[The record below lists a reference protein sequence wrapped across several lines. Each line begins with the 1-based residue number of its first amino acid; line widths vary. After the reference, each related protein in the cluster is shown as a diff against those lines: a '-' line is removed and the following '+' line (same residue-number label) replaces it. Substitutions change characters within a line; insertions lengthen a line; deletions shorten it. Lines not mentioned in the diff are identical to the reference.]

1 MNETTGELL
10 KLGDT
15 LKMPILGKTLRMIAS
30 EGIEPFYNGSIG
42 DILVKDVVN
51 KGGILTK
58 EDLMEYRFPEIM
70 IKFNSQ

>member
-15 LKMPILGKTLRMIAS
+15 FKMPVLGKTLRIIAN
-30 EGIEPFYNGSIG
+30 EGIEPFYNGFIG
-42 DILVKDVVN
+42 DILVKDVAN

-58 EDLMEYRFPEIM
+58 EDLMEYRYFM
-70 IKFNSQ
+70 T